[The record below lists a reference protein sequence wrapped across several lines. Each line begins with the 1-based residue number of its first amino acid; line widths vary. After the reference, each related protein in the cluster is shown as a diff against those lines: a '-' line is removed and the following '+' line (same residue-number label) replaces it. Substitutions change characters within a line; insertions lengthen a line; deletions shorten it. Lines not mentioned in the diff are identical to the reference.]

1 MLRTAIVPVIALAC
15 CVSACGGGGS
25 GGGAIS
31 STPTPLS
38 DPGPPSNALI
48 GTATTTQSFAV
59 EGRAAPAITGETT
72 APDLLDIHYDATQR
86 VYQIAFPGGTPAP
99 LSPAPGIVIPPTSPV
114 MEWVAGDL
122 ALRTYVRSLST
133 DPQYKYLYS
142 SLADW
147 RSGAPRGSI
156 AFGIATPAG
165 AVPTTGSASFSGLVS
180 GFTNELVDY
189 GTDWG
194 KFRASLEGTIQL
206 SFNFAA
212 GTLSGNL
219 SPVVYGYDRVA
230 IPPLAFTN
238 TLYAA
243 GATTFSGSFATA
255 LPGPNSFDGRFT
267 GPAAEELIGDLRF
280 PYTSPIDSKT
290 YDAAG
295 AFVAKK

>member
-38 DPGPPSNALI
+38 DPAPPSNALI

-72 APDLLDIHYDATQR
+72 APNLLDIRYDATQR

-99 LSPAPGIVIPPTSPV
+99 LSPAGGIVVPPTSPV
-114 MEWVAGDL
+114 MNWFGGGL

-142 SLADW
+142 NLADW
-147 RSGAPRGSI
+147 HSGAPGGSI

-165 AVPTTGSASFSGLVS
+165 GVPTSGSATYAGLISGY
-180 GFTNELVDY
+180 TNELVNY
-189 GTDWG
+189 GEWG
-194 KFRASLEGTIQL
+194 NSLATLEGTIQL
-206 SFNFAA
+206 SFNFGA

-219 SPVVYGYDRVA
+219 SPVVYGFDKVSLA
-230 IPPLAFTN
+230 PLAFTN

-255 LPGPNSFDGRFT
+255 LAGANSFDGRFT